1 MIGHNENLTQV
12 FQAQP
17 SIFQLYKIENALING
32 KAHYTSEEGT
42 WAISFASCGVWIVQP
57 SDIR

>member
-1 MIGHNENLTQV
+1 MTHA

-17 SIFQLYKIENALING
+17 SIFQLCKIENTLING

-57 SDIR
+57 SDIREWP